1 MTKSVKFRVD
11 DDSEMLEVWID
22 GECVNEG
29 NFWDYDFVRDVP
41 DLLSK
46 LGLDVE
52 VEDYEYDDG
61 YSDDDINEEEDEQ

>member
-1 MTKSVKFRVD
+1 MKTVKFRVD
-11 DDSEMLEVWID
+11 DMREMLEVYVD
-22 GECVNEG
+22 GKCVNEG

-46 LGLDVE
+46 LGVDVD

-61 YSDDDINEEEDEQ
+61 FGEEEE